1 MATNFYIYYRVAAG
15 TQARAREQIGVL
27 LERVRQESGVRGR
40 LLRKRGEDDLWM
52 EVYEGV
58 ADEAAFAASLNA
70 GVHALALNEMLM
82 QGWSRRLE
90 CFED

>member
-1 MATNFYIYYRVAAG
+1 MATNFYIYYRVAPGA
-15 TQARAREQIGVL
+15 QALARERVGVL
-27 LERVRQESGVRGR
+27 LDRVRRESGAHGR

-52 EVYEGV
+52 EIYEAV
-58 ADEAAFAASLNA
+58 PDEPSFAASLDA
-70 GVHALALNEMLM
+70 GVCELALNEVLM